1 MKRIIYPNE
10 TGISVI
16 IPADCGLTTE
26 QIACKDVPKGAPF
39 LIVDTVDVPTD
50 RTNREAWEADFSN
63 PHGYG
68 GINDND

>member
-1 MKRIIYPNE
+1 MKKIIYQND

-26 QIACKDVPKGAPF
+26 EIAIKDVPNGTPF
-39 LIVDTVDVPTD
+39 LIINTTDIPTD
-50 RTNREAWEADFSN
+50 RTQRHLWQADFSN

-68 GINDND
+68 GQA